1 MTVPQLHQRIE
12 GGHPLAASTGL
23 QSIDVDGATIGYRL
37 DGPVGGPALVLANSL
52 GTDFTMWDAQ
62 MPAFAARFRVLR
74 YDSRGHGV
82 STAGTGPYTIERLA
96 RDVLNLIDHLRIAR
110 THFCGLSLGG
120 VIGMWLGAH
129 ASSRIDRLVLCN
141 TAPRIGSPELW
152 NARIDAVSR
161 GGLEAVADGVLDRF
175 LTFDFRERA
184 PETAGRLR
192 DALTAGSPEGYQASC
207 AAIRDIDQ
215 WDSIAAIDRPTLVV
229 SSTHDSATPASDG
242 WRMAHKI
249 AGAKYVELDAG
260 HISNIEAAEVFT
272 AEVLRFLE
280 A

>member
-1 MTVPQLHQRIE
+1 VTVPHLQQSID
-12 GGHPLAASTGL
+12 GGHPPAAGADV
-23 QSIDVDGATIGYRL
+23 QSIDIDGATIGYRL
-37 DGPVGGPALVLANSL
+37 DGPVGAPALVLANSL
-52 GTDFTMWDAQ
+52 GTNFSMWDAQ

-82 STAGTGPYTIERLA
+82 STAGVGPYTIERLA
-96 RDVLNLIDHLRIAR
+96 RDVLTLLDHLRIAR

-120 VIGMWLGAH
+120 VIGMWVGAH

-141 TAPRIGSPELW
+141 TAPRIGSPDLW

-161 GGLEAVADGVLDRF
+161 GGLEAVADAVLDRF
-175 LTFDFRERA
+175 LTREFRQRA
-184 PETAGRLR
+184 PETTRSLR
-192 DALTAGSPEGYQASC
+192 DALTAGSSGGYRASC

-215 WDSIAAIDRPTLVV
+215 WDSIAAIDRPTLVI
-229 SSTHDSATPASDG
+229 SSTHDSATPAADG

-260 HISNIEAAEVFT
+260 HISNVEAAEAFT